1 MNCLEFRRR
10 ILADPRQ
17 PGAEERAHAAEC
29 GACADYF
36 EKQRDLDARLFDAMQ
51 VPPPDGLADR
61 ILVARGLRSR
71 RWFLPIAA
79 SVLLTGSLVSL
90 WPRSLRGDALGR
102 EAIAHVAHEPE
113 AFTTAHAVPKDLLPA
128 LLSEQGMSLVRA
140 VGEVTY
146 SRLCPMAGGLA
157 RHLVVRTAAGPVT
170 VFLMPDDSDSRR
182 RAITQD
188 DGMAALTIPA
198 ARGTIS
204 IVAGD
209 VDQTLAME
217 QSLRG
222 T

>member
-29 GACADYF
+29 PACADYLD
-36 EKQRDLDARLFDAMQ
+36 KQRDFDARLFDAMQ

-90 WPRSLRGDALGR
+90 WPRFPRGDDLGR
-102 EAIAHVAHEPE
+102 EAIAHVAHEPQ
-113 AFTTAHAVPKDLLPA
+113 AFTASHALADDA
-128 LLSEQGMSLVRA
+128 LATMLSAQGVKPVRA
-140 VGEVTY
+140 VGRVTY
-146 SRLCPMAGGLA
+146 STLCPMGSLVA
-157 RHLVVRTAAGPVT
+157 RHLVVRTAEGPVT
-170 VFLMPDDSDSRR
+170 LLLMPDDPKARR
-182 RAITQD
+182 RAVTEA
-188 DGMAALTIPA
+188 DGMAALTLPA

-204 IVAGD
+204 IVAGSL
-209 VDQTLAME
+209 DQALAME
-217 QSLRG
+217 RSLRAS
-222 T
+222 

>member
-1 MNCLEFRRR
+1 MNCLEFRRH

-29 GACADYF
+29 GACADYL

-51 VPPPDGLADR
+51 VAPPDGLADR

-90 WPRSLRGDALGR
+90 WPRFPRGDPLGR
-102 EAIAHVAHEPE
+102 EAIAHVTHEPQ
-113 AFTTAHAVPKDLLPA
+113 AFTASYAVPDDA
-128 LLSEQGMSLVRA
+128 LATMLSAQGVNLVRT
-140 VGEVTY
+140 VGRVTY
-146 SRLCPMAGGLA
+146 SALCPMGELVA
-157 RHLVVRTAAGPVT
+157 RHLVVRTAEGPVT
-170 VFLMPDDSDSRR
+170 LLLIPDDPKARR
-182 RAITQD
+182 RAVTEV

-198 ARGTIS
+198 ARGSIA
-204 IVAGD
+204 IVASSL
-209 VDQTLAME
+209 DQALAME
-217 QSLRG
+217 KSLRA